1 MLFFVDDAADDYEV
15 YHFIYLHLSFS
26 LSKMNL

>member
-15 YHFIYLHLSFS
+15 YHFIYLHLS